1 MNQVHYPLFKRQ
13 DVDAFFALFQNNLA
27 NFVVI
32 TVSLLAMGFSTDLV
46 FGRIIPGVAVAVIV
60 GNLYYAHMAKRLAE
74 KENRSD
80 VTALSYGVSTPVMFV
95 FLFGVTAPALA
106 LTNDHELAWKI
117 AVAAAFLSGLVEAL
131 VAFFGNWVRKHTPR
145 PALLGALAG
154 VAFTFVAGEM
164 LFSVFEIPI
173 IGLVAMAV
181 ILVGFV
187 AKVGLPFNIPASLLA
202 IIVGVVLAFVL
213 GYQTSSDLTTALSNV
228 GFYPFLPTLAAF
240 EGMSYL
246 FGALIGLL
254 GILIPI
260 TIYNAIETMN
270 NVDAMSAAGD
280 SYDVRECQ
288 AVDGIGAMLGAC
300 FGGMFPTTVYIA
312 TVGAKQLG
320 AGRGYSILNASI
332 FALAS
337 ITGLIGAFSALIPM
351 AAVAPILVFVGMSM
365 IGSTFANNAR
375 RYYPAIALAM
385 LPYIANY
392 MMTRFNNGAP
402 EVVAGIS
409 EGIVPLGQGAMFTAI
424 ILGAIT
430 VFLIDKDFYKASI
443 FSLIGGLLSFFGF
456 MHAPSLALNAAFD
469 YTVGY
474 VIIALFFL
482 YTGYREAKNTAV
494 SHESEKVEK
503 VAS

>member
-1 MNQVHYPLFKRQ
+1 ML
-13 DVDAFFALFQNNLA
+13 
-27 NFVVI
+27 
-32 TVSLLAMGFSTDLV
+32 G
-46 FGRIIPGVAVAVIV
+46 
-60 GNLYYAHMAKRLAE
+60 
-74 KENRSD
+74 
-80 VTALSYGVSTPVMFV
+80 
-95 FLFGVTAPALA
+95 
-106 LTNDHELAWKI
+106 
-117 AVAAAFLSGLVEAL
+117 GLVL
-131 VAFFGNWVRKHTPR
+131 
-145 PALLGALAG
+145 
-154 VAFTFVAGEM
+154 
-164 LFSVFEIPI
+164 
-173 IGLVAMAV
+173 
-181 ILVGFV
+181 
-187 AKVGLPFNIPASLLA
+187 
-202 IIVGVVLAFVL
+202 
-213 GYQTSSDLTTALSNV
+213 
-228 GFYPFLPTLAAF
+228 
-240 EGMSYL
+240 
-246 FGALIGLL
+246 
-254 GILIPI
+254 
-260 TIYNAIETMN
+260 
-270 NVDAMSAAGD
+270 
-280 SYDVRECQ
+280 
-288 AVDGIGAMLGAC
+288 
-300 FGGMFPTTVYIA
+300 GGMFPTTVYIA

-443 FSLIGGLLSFFGF
+443 FSLIGALLSFFGF

-474 VIIALFFL
+474 VIIALFFV
-482 YTGYREAKNTAV
+482 YTGYREAKNTDV

-503 VAS
+503 VA